1 MLAPFMFYDY
11 APKSLFIVYMRTFHA
26 SLACLPFFF
35 FFFFFCCR
43 VRHKRAFWTLNC
55 YARLLVA
62 CWCFFLSVCV
72 WRTRTQRNRNN
83 VWSVRRSTIVAFV
96 VCSTQKKNKINQNR
110 KFNMIVL
117 MIFPQRSQRSITNPT
132 RMFRCTQTNEWIQS
146 WLVVHIWWIVKA
158 MGMRNGWWKLLMDCL
173 YLPFIC
179 ICVWLFRNKEIPAEI
194 AIND

>member
-11 APKSLFIVYMRTFHA
+11 APKSLFIVYMRIFHA
-26 SLACLPFFF
+26 SLACLPFFFF

-62 CWCFFLSVCV
+62 CWCLFFLFVFGVRAHSATGTMFEAWDGRPLLLLLFV
-72 WRTRTQRNRNN
+72 QRR
-83 VWSVRRSTIVAFV
+83 
-96 VCSTQKKNKINQNR
+96 KKKLNQNR

-158 MGMRNGWWKLLMDCL
+158 MGMRNGWWKLLMDWL

>member
-1 MLAPFMFYDY
+1 ML
-11 APKSLFIVYMRTFHA
+11 LL
-26 SLACLPFFF
+26 LACLFSSSSSSF
-35 FFFFFCCR
+35 
-43 VRHKRAFWTLNC
+43 V
-55 YARLLVA
+55 VA
-62 CWCFFLSVCV
+62 CAIKEHFEHWIVMLACWWRVDVFFSVCV

-96 VCSTQKKNKINQNR
+96 VCSTQKKKINQNR

-132 RMFRCTQTNEWIQS
+132 RMFRCTQANEWIQL